1 MDRAEAP
8 SHAPGERMERVS
20 CEIVRH
26 AQQLAREVDARAVV
40 VSADVLNGD
49 DELSRLVR
57 AVDFPTILVTR
68 SRAEAPPCSGSAVW
82 VRVPDV
88 QMTRAGQVKTALLV
102 CLARGVLHKGDRVV
116 CLSGVDR
123 SRALDTLT
131 VLNLGGE
138 LELAS
143 LFNSQSFGGD
153 LAPEVFERVLT
164 LATQLAAEGREGRPV
179 GALFVLGDSERVL
192 GQSRSLVLNPFQGHP
207 ESGRNVL
214 DPALEETL
222 KEFAALD
229 GAFIVRG
236 DGLVLTAGSYLIPS
250 PAAAA
255 RLTGGL
261 GTRHGAAAGITATTD
276 AVAICISQS
285 TGTVSVYKSGRL
297 VSDIQ
302 RLTRGSQLPRE
313 AP

>member
-1 MDRAEAP
+1 
-8 SHAPGERMERVS
+8 MERTS
-20 CEIVRH
+20 RELVRH

-40 VSADVLNGD
+40 VYADAMTGRRRTQPPRPGGGLPHHPGD
-49 DELSRLVR
+49 PLPRGGT
-57 AVDFPTILVTR
+57 AACI
-68 SRAEAPPCSGSAVW
+68 GSAVW

-88 QMTRAGQVKTALLV
+88 PMTRAGQVKTALLV

-123 SRALDTLT
+123 SRALDTLL
-131 VLNLGGE
+131 VLDLGGE
-138 LELAS
+138 LELFS
-143 LFNSQSFGGD
+143 LFDPKSFGGD

-192 GQSRSLVLNPFQGHP
+192 RQSRSLVLNPFQGHP
-207 ESGRNVL
+207 ESERNVL

-222 KEFAALD
+222 KEFSALD

-236 DGLVLTAGSYLIPS
+236 DGVVLTAGSHLMPS
-250 PAAAA
+250 PAAPTHLAS
-255 RLTGGL
+255 GL
-261 GTRHGAAAGITATTD
+261 GTRHGAAAGISASTD

-285 TGTVSVYKSGRL
+285 TGTVSVYKSGHL
-297 VSDIQ
+297 VTDIQ
-302 RLTRGSQLPRE
+302 RPPHGGQFPL
-313 AP
+313 